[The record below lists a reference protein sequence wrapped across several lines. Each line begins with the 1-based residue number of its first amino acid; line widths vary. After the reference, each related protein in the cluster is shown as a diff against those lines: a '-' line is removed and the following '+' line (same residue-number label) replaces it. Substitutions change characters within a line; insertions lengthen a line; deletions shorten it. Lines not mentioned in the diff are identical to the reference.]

1 MQLSKYTM
9 MFPLVSPEDTQTGE
23 YALINGL
30 YGAVDIVSPQEFAL
44 ISDAMHTPSLLQE
57 LPKSRLETLTDRGH
71 IVSSEAQE
79 SEDLRI
85 ISRIH
90 TLLYGRGGVGLIL
103 APTYNCN
110 LRCSYCFERHR
121 LARGLDWLERTMSD
135 SLLESIFAQLKDYK
149 SRGYSVK
156 GCSLYGGEP
165 LLARNK
171 ALIRKICEHCRQM
184 DMSIGAV
191 TNGCDLDQ
199 FLDLIDEYKISSI
212 QVTVDGVGDVHD
224 RRRPFAEGRG
234 SYSRIMDNIALA
246 LSHGVKIS
254 LRVNVGRS
262 NLSSITE
269 LPEEFK
275 KRGFTE
281 SENFSYYFKAVDSP
295 DDGMTDS
302 EVMNEI
308 LKSGVNFEEAAE
320 LESDY
325 SVAARNLA
333 GWLDKNSWPALH
345 TTYCGSENGMHVI
358 GPDGLIYTCWNF
370 VGMDEKA
377 TGFVEDGRFFYNF
390 ETAKWKTRT
399 VDKMTPCRD
408 CPILMLCGGGCA
420 RHGADDL
427 TIGMCEGNR
436 EIFAEAAPRLL
447 EKVRREGIEGLKKSR
462 RHDPEMDKGDSPADK
477 LAVKSKYADDE
488 SCMSLSFREILGTL
502 TPEERNI
509 LMTTNSERTAFD
521 ILKAHNFA

>member
-1 MQLSKYTM
+1 MT
-9 MFPLVSPEDTQTGE
+9 FPLVSPNGTKTGE

-30 YGAVDIVSPQEFAL
+30 YGAVDIVSPQEAAL
-44 ISDAMHTPSLLQE
+44 ISDATHTPSLLQR
-57 LPKSRLETLTDRGH
+57 LPKSRLEALTDRGH

-85 ISRIH
+85 ISRIR
-90 TLLYGRGGVGLIL
+90 TLLYGRGRIGLVI

-110 LRCSYCFERHR
+110 LRCSYCYERHR

-135 SLLESIFAQLKDYK
+135 SLLETIFAQLKDYK

-156 GCSLYGGEP
+156 GCTLYGGEP
-165 LLARNK
+165 LLAQNK
-171 ALIRKICEHCRQM
+171 ALIRKICEHCRDLGM
-184 DMSIGAV
+184 GLDAI
-191 TNGCDLDQ
+191 TNGCDIDQ
-199 FLDLIDEYKISSI
+199 FLDLIDEYKIESL
-212 QVTVDGVGDVHD
+212 QVTVDGVGEVHD
-224 RRRPFAEGRG
+224 RRRPFAGGKG

-254 LRVNVGRS
+254 LRVNVDRS

-281 SENFSYYFKAVDSP
+281 LENFSYYFKAADSQ
-295 DDGMTDS
+295 DDGIKDS
-302 EVMNEI
+302 EVMTEI

-320 LESDY
+320 LEGEY
-325 SVAARNLA
+325 GIATRRLA
-333 GWLDKNSWPALH
+333 GWLDKTSWPVLH
-345 TTYCGSENGMHVI
+345 TTYCGAENGMHVI
-358 GPDGLIYTCWNF
+358 GPDGLIYTCWNL

-390 ETAKWKTRT
+390 ESAKWKTRT
-399 VDKMTPCRD
+399 VDKMTPCKD
-408 CPILMLCGGGCA
+408 CPIMMICGGGCA
-420 RHGADDL
+420 RHCADDL
-427 TIGMCEGNR
+427 TAGMCGESR
-436 EIFAEAAPRLL
+436 EVFAEAAPRLL
-447 EKVRREGIEGLKKSR
+447 EKVRREGVKSLKKFR
-462 RHDPEMDKGDSPADK
+462 RHDTEMDKGDSPADK

-488 SCMSLSFREILGTL
+488 SCMSLSFREILGDL